1 MLHLLKKVM
10 GKGEISLPQ
19 QVIEIP
25 PIAKSLPDDEIP
37 RYPPFV
43 KGLPASHPDRLIETQ
58 QELIGQIRESG
69 LASKDVY
76 EEFYLGPLRRFASY
90 AHLLPAS
97 ETHHHRGAGG
107 LFRHAIEVALWS
119 LQSGDRVLLPGDQT
133 PRRRRELE
141 PRWHSAV
148 FLAALCHDLGKPIT
162 DLIVTNQDGGKV
174 WDPFCEDLYTWAIGN
189 QVDRYFLR
197 WRKNRGTSHTS
208 VSLLL
213 VERIV
218 GRSGLGWISQ
228 GDPNLVTWMMEAISG
243 HPSQENMIH
252 NLIVRS
258 DQFSVTRDIEG
269 MGATFAGYEIGIPV
283 ERILLDVMRRLVRD
297 GVWIV
302 NEPGS
307 RLWHMDGHLYLVWP
321 AGGEEIAA
329 IINQEKMPGLPRT
342 PNSILDMLVERKL
355 AEFKVGQP
363 DGNRYWLIAPAIL
376 AEKIP
381 NIQLK
386 AIRLNNPGAL
396 LDSLPASVAG
406 RLVGNDDP
414 PTKSLSN
421 ASVVAPTKPTVPTVE
436 VVPTAIVT
444 SATPATP
451 AAPTA
456 DQPPDQLDGPVGEA
470 LKALVEDIEHGRRDG
485 SKITHVDSE
494 GILCLKWPDA
504 FKGYGLENKTILD
517 ELGRRN
523 WLVVDPMAPF
533 RKVAE
538 LQVGIGAPWKILRIQ
553 PVVAALMGIIRA
565 TSTSKT
571 ASKPARKSESKPVAK
586 VETTEKDATEPLPSV
601 THPVLPMV
609 SSKEEGAVEKM
620 VARQRALLED
630 VVGVLRQAVNDGT
643 LAADHENG
651 YLLINVRDA
660 EAVLK
665 AGIKASRSQIF
676 GLKGIDPDRFT
687 TEDRKPRLYFR
698 IRDHDTHL

>member
-162 DLIVTNQDGGKV
+162 DLMVTNQDGGKV
-174 WDPFCEDLYTWAIGN
+174 WDPFCEDLYAWAVRN

-218 GRSGLGWISQ
+218 GRTGLGWISQ

-258 DQFSVTRDIEG
+258 DQVSVTRDIES
-269 MGATFAGYEIGIPV
+269 MGANFAGYEIGIPV
-283 ERILLDVMRRLVRD
+283 ERILLDIMRRLVRD

-355 AEFKVGQP
+355 AEFKVGQL

-421 ASVVAPTKPTVPTVE
+421 ASVVAPTKPAVPTIE
-436 VVPTAIVT
+436 VVPAAIVT
-444 SATPATP
+444 SATPAVSP
-451 AAPTA
+451 ADQPP

-494 GILCLKWPDA
+494 GVLCLKWPDA

-553 PVVAALMGIIRA
+553 PVVAALMGIIRV

-571 ASKPARKSESKPVAK
+571 ASKPARKPESKPVAK
-586 VETTEKDATEPLPSV
+586 VETTEKEVAEPLPSV
-601 THPVLPMV
+601 TPPVLPMV

-630 VVGVLRQAVNDGT
+630 VVRVLRQAVNDGT

-687 TEDRKPRLYFR
+687 TEDRKPKVYFR
-698 IRDHDTHL
+698 IRE

>member
-10 GKGEISLPQ
+10 GKGEVSLSQ

-58 QELIGQIRESG
+58 QEQIGQIRESG

-162 DLIVTNQDGGKV
+162 DLMVTNQDGGKV
-174 WDPFCEDLYTWAIGN
+174 WDPFCEDLYAWAVRN

-218 GRSGLGWISQ
+218 GRTGLGWISQ

-258 DQFSVTRDIEG
+258 DQVSVTRDIES
-269 MGATFAGYEIGIPV
+269 MGANFAGYEIGIPV
-283 ERILLDVMRRLVRD
+283 ERILLDIMRRLVRD
-297 GVWIV
+297 RVWIV

-329 IINQEKMPGLPRT
+329 IVNQEKMPGLPRT

-396 LDSLPASVAG
+396 LDSLPVSVAG

-414 PTKSLSN
+414 LTKSLSN
-421 ASVVAPTKPTVPTVE
+421 ASVVAPTKPAEPTVE
-436 VVPTAIVT
+436 VVPAAIVT
-444 SATPATP
+444 LSPP
-451 AAPTA
+451 SSPPA

-485 SKITHVDSE
+485 SKLTHVDSE

-538 LQVGIGAPWKILRIQ
+538 LQVGIGAPWKILRLQ
-553 PVVAALMGIIRA
+553 PVVAAMMDINRA
-565 TSTSKT
+565 KSTSKK
-571 ASKPARKSESKPVAK
+571 ASKPVPKSESKPVAK
-586 VETTEKDATEPLPSV
+586 VETAEKEAIEPLLSV
-601 THPVLPMV
+601 TPPVLPLV

-630 VVGVLRQAVNDGT
+630 VVGVLRQAVNDRT

-687 TEDRKPRLYFR
+687 TEDRKPKVYFR
-698 IRDHDTHL
+698 IRA

>member
-25 PIAKSLPDDEIP
+25 PIAKPLPDDEIP

-119 LQSGDRVLLPGDQT
+119 LQSGDRVLLPGDKT

-162 DLIVTNQDGGKV
+162 DLMVTNQDGGKV
-174 WDPFCEDLYTWAIGN
+174 WDPFCEDLYAWAVRN

-218 GRSGLGWISQ
+218 GRTGLGWISQ

-258 DQFSVTRDIEG
+258 DQVSVTRDIES
-269 MGATFAGYEIGIPV
+269 MGANFAGYEIGIPV
-283 ERILLDVMRRLVRD
+283 ERILLDIMRRLVRD

-414 PTKSLSN
+414 PAKSLSN
-421 ASVVAPTKPTVPTVE
+421 ASVVAPTKPAVPTVE

-444 SATPATP
+444 SATPA
-451 AAPTA
+451 APPA

-470 LKALVEDIEHGRRDG
+470 LKALVEDIERGRRDG

-538 LQVGIGAPWKILRIQ
+538 LQVGIGAPWKILRLQ

-571 ASKPARKSESKPVAK
+571 ASKPVPKSESKPVAK
-586 VETTEKDATEPLPSV
+586 VETTETDATEPLPSV
-601 THPVLPMV
+601 TPPVLPLV

-630 VVGVLRQAVNDGT
+630 VVRVLRQAVNDRT
-643 LAADHENG
+643 LAANHENG

-687 TEDRKPRLYFR
+687 TEDRKPKVYFR
-698 IRDHDTHL
+698 IRE

>member
-25 PIAKSLPDDEIP
+25 PIAKPLPDDEIP

-162 DLIVTNQDGGKV
+162 DLMVTNQDGGKV
-174 WDPFCEDLYTWAIGN
+174 WDPFCEDLYAWAIRN

-218 GRSGLGWISQ
+218 GRTGLGWISQ

-258 DQFSVTRDIEG
+258 DQVSVTRDIES
-269 MGATFAGYEIGIPV
+269 MGANFAGYEIGIPV
-283 ERILLDVMRRLVRD
+283 ERILLDIMRRLVRD

-307 RLWHMDGHLYLVWP
+307 RLWHMEGHLYLVWP

-342 PNSILDMLVERKL
+342 PNSILDMLMERKL
-355 AEFKVGQP
+355 AEFKGSQA
-363 DGNRYWLIAPAIL
+363 DGNRYWQIAPAIL

-381 NIQLK
+381 NIQLS
-386 AIRLNNPGAL
+386 AIRLTNSGAL
-396 LDSLPASVAG
+396 LDTVPPSVAG
-406 RLVGNDDP
+406 RLIGEGEAPVRALRIEAPQEAP
-414 PTKSLSN
+414 PARSIDS
-421 ASVVAPTKPTVPTVE
+421 
-436 VVPTAIVT
+436 AIDMVSPIT
-444 SATPATP
+444 GP
-451 AAPTA
+451 AAMSPVP
-456 DQPPDQLDGPVGEA
+456 DKDLPPDRLDGPVGEV
-470 LKALVEDIEHGRRDG
+470 LKALAEDVAQGRKDG
-485 SKITHVDSE
+485 SKLIHFDTD
-494 GILCLKWPDA
+494 GILCLRWPEA

-601 THPVLPMV
+601 TPPVLPLV

-630 VVGVLRQAVNDGT
+630 VVRVLCQAVNDRT
-643 LAADHENG
+643 LAANHENG

-687 TEDRKPRLYFR
+687 TEDRKPKVYFR
-698 IRDHDTHL
+698 IRA

>member
-162 DLIVTNQDGGKV
+162 DLMVTNQDGGKV
-174 WDPFCEDLYTWAIGN
+174 WDPFCEDLYAWAVCN

-218 GRSGLGWISQ
+218 GRTGLGWISQ

-258 DQFSVTRDIEG
+258 DQVSVTRDIES
-269 MGATFAGYEIGIPV
+269 MGANFAGYEIGIPV
-283 ERILLDVMRRLVRD
+283 ERILLDIMRRLVRD

-421 ASVVAPTKPTVPTVE
+421 ASVVAPTKPAEPTVE
-436 VVPTAIVT
+436 VVPAAIVT
-444 SATPATP
+444 SSTPS
-451 AAPTA
+451 APPA

-470 LKALVEDIEHGRRDG
+470 LTALV
-485 SKITHVDSE
+485 
-494 GILCLKWPDA
+494 
-504 FKGYGLENKTILD
+504 
-517 ELGRRN
+517 
-523 WLVVDPMAPF
+523 
-533 RKVAE
+533 
-538 LQVGIGAPWKILRIQ
+538 
-553 PVVAALMGIIRA
+553 
-565 TSTSKT
+565 
-571 ASKPARKSESKPVAK
+571 
-586 VETTEKDATEPLPSV
+586 
-601 THPVLPMV
+601 
-609 SSKEEGAVEKM
+609 
-620 VARQRALLED
+620 
-630 VVGVLRQAVNDGT
+630 
-643 LAADHENG
+643 
-651 YLLINVRDA
+651 
-660 EAVLK
+660 
-665 AGIKASRSQIF
+665 
-676 GLKGIDPDRFT
+676 
-687 TEDRKPRLYFR
+687 
-698 IRDHDTHL
+698 

>member
-119 LQSGDRVLLPGDQT
+119 LQSGDRVLLQGDQT

-162 DLIVTNQDGGKV
+162 DLMVTNQDGGKI
-174 WDPFCEDLYTWAIGN
+174 WDPFCEDLYAWAIRN

-218 GRSGLGWISQ
+218 GRTGLGWISQ

-258 DQFSVTRDIEG
+258 DQVSVTRDIES
-269 MGATFAGYEIGIPV
+269 MGANFAGYEIGIPV
-283 ERILLDVMRRLVRD
+283 ERILLDIMRRLVRD

-355 AEFKVGQP
+355 AEFKVGQL

-421 ASVVAPTKPTVPTVE
+421 ASVVAPTKPAEPTVE
-436 VVPTAIVT
+436 VVPAAVVT
-444 SATPATP
+444 SATPA
-451 AAPTA
+451 APPA

-485 SKITHVDSE
+485 SKLTHVDSE

-538 LQVGIGAPWKILRIQ
+538 LQVGIGAPWKILRLQ
-553 PVVAALMGIIRA
+553 PVVAALMDINRA
-565 TSTSKT
+565 KSTSKK
-571 ASKPARKSESKPVAK
+571 ASKPVPKSESKPVAK

-630 VVGVLRQAVNDGT
+630 VVRVLRQAVNDGT

-687 TEDRKPRLYFR
+687 TEDRKPKVYFR
-698 IRDHDTHL
+698 IRA

>member
-25 PIAKSLPDDEIP
+25 PTAQSLPDDEIP

-162 DLIVTNQDGGKV
+162 DLIVTNQDGAKV

-189 QVDRYFLR
+189 QVERYFLR

-258 DQFSVTRDIEG
+258 DQVSVTRDIES
-269 MGATFAGYEIGIPV
+269 MGANFAGYEIGIPV
-283 ERILLDVMRRLVRD
+283 ERILLDIMRRLVRD

-421 ASVVAPTKPTVPTVE
+421 ASVVAPTKPAEPTVE
-436 VVPTAIVT
+436 VVPTAVVT
-444 SATPATP
+444 SATPA
-451 AAPTA
+451 APPA

-538 LQVGIGAPWKILRIQ
+538 LQIGIGAPWKILRLQ
-553 PVVAALMGIIRA
+553 PVVAAMMDINRA
-565 TSTSKT
+565 KSTSKKS
-571 ASKPARKSESKPVAK
+571 SKPARKQESKPVAK
-586 VETTEKDATEPLPSV
+586 VETTEKEAIEPLLSV
-601 THPVLPMV
+601 TPPVLPLV

-665 AGIKASRSQIF
+665 AGVKASRSQIF

-687 TEDRKPRLYFR
+687 TEDRKPKVYFR
-698 IRDHDTHL
+698 IQDHGTRL

>member
-19 QVIEIP
+19 QPSETAP
-25 PIAKSLPDDEIP
+25 TARSLPDDEIP

-162 DLIVTNQDGGKV
+162 DLMVTNQDGGKV
-174 WDPFCEDLYTWAIGN
+174 WDPFCEDLYAWAIRN
-189 QVDRYFLR
+189 QVGRYFLR

-218 GRSGLGWISQ
+218 GRTGLGWISQ

-258 DQFSVTRDIEG
+258 DQVSVTRDIES
-269 MGATFAGYEIGIPV
+269 MGANFAGYEIGIPV
-283 ERILLDVMRRLVRD
+283 ERILLDIMRRLVRD

-307 RLWHMDGHLYLVWP
+307 RLWHMEGHLYLVWP

-406 RLVGNDDP
+406 RLVGSDDP

-421 ASVVAPTKPTVPTVE
+421 PSVVAPTKPAVPTIE
-436 VVPTAIVT
+436 VVPAAIVT
-444 SATPATP
+444 SATPAASP
-451 AAPTA
+451 A

-538 LQVGIGAPWKILRIQ
+538 LQVGIGAPWKILRLQ

-571 ASKPARKSESKPVAK
+571 ASKPARKSESKPVPK
-586 VETTEKDATEPLPSV
+586 VETTETDATEPLPSV
-601 THPVLPMV
+601 TPPVLPLV

-630 VVGVLRQAVNDGT
+630 VVRVLRQAVNDRT
-643 LAADHENG
+643 LAANHENG

-687 TEDRKPRLYFR
+687 TEDRKPKVYFR
-698 IRDHDTHL
+698 IRE